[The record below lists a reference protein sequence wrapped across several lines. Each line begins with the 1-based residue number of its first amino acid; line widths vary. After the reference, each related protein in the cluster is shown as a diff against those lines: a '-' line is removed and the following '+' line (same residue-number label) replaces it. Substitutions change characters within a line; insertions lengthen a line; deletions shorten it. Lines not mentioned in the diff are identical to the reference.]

1 MARILL
7 ADDDAGTRDLVSR
20 ALTAD
25 GHEVAIATDG
35 LDALEQLKRAPA
47 ACDLLISDI
56 EMPGLDG
63 VGLLKAARAIAPG
76 LRARLISGFEGSQI
90 RADEVGGA
98 AVRCIAKPFTLE
110 KIRAEVRAAL
120 A

>member
-25 GHEVAIATDG
+25 GHEVAVAADG

-56 EMPGLDG
+56 EMPALDG
-63 VGLLKAARAIAPG
+63 VGLLKAARAIEPG
-76 LRARLISGFEGSQI
+76 LRVLLISGFEGSQI
-90 RADEVGGA
+90 RADEIGGA